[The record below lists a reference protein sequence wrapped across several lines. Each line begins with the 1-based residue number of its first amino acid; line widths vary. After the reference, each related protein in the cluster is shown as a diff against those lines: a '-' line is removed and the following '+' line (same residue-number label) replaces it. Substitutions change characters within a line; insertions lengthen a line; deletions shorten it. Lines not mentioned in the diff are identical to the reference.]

1 MSSSPLNFPSPS
13 LFMHVSYKKRAHEL
27 INMARDYCAV
37 ETLSKLDSSRR
48 LHCSR

>member
-27 INMARDYCAV
+27 INMARELLCCGNAV
-37 ETLSKLDSSRR
+37 QVGLVASPPL
-48 LHCSR
+48 L